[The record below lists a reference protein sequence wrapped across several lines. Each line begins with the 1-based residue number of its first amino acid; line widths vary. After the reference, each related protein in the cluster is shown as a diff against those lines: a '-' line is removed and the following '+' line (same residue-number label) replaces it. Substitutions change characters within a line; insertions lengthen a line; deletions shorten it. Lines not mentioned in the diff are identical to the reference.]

1 MEQMAEI
8 LYIATSL
15 KFLWRYFGLT
25 QKELAHLVGV
35 STYYIS
41 KLEKGIMP
49 KRIDG
54 DTLLKLYDICDFKLD
69 DSFLKVEKSGNA
81 WFLAF
86 PLYILHKFVQKIAT
100 GKGIFSFAVVQCDT
114 DETCIINDG
123 QGGLGDGRAI
133 GADRNTAA
141 ATLRI

>member
-15 KFLWRYFGLT
+15 KFLRRYFGLT

-49 KRIDG
+49 KRIDA
-54 DTLLKLYDICDFKLD
+54 DTLLKLYDICDFELD

-81 WFLAF
+81 
-86 PLYILHKFVQKIAT
+86 
-100 GKGIFSFAVVQCDT
+100 
-114 DETCIINDG
+114 
-123 QGGLGDGRAI
+123 
-133 GADRNTAA
+133 
-141 ATLRI
+141 

>member
-15 KFLWRYFGLT
+15 KFLRRYFGLT
-25 QKELAHLVGV
+25 QKEIAHLVGV

-81 WFLAF
+81 
-86 PLYILHKFVQKIAT
+86 
-100 GKGIFSFAVVQCDT
+100 
-114 DETCIINDG
+114 
-123 QGGLGDGRAI
+123 
-133 GADRNTAA
+133 
-141 ATLRI
+141 